1 MTCNDVSQLLDPFID
16 TELPPPMLLAVA
28 KHAATCEPCDTTI
41 RELTELRELFA
52 QDNAAAVD
60 ALDFRG
66 VWAAVEDGMDRHDA
80 AQARAQRLRRLP
92 MWGTMAA
99 MAASVLLYVGGMPID
114 QAKSPSRA
122 QNQIARND
130 VVKPPPNWKQN
141 VNATYIDR
149 LKSQRAV
156 DVRREPKGGT
166 TVIWVNHTV
175 EDAGR

>member
-41 RELTELRELFA
+41 RELTELRDLVA
-52 QDNAAAVD
+52 RGNASAVD
-60 ALDFRG
+60 ALDLGG
-66 VWAAVEDGMDRHDA
+66 VWTAVEDGMDHHDA
-80 AQARAQRLRRLP
+80 SQARARRIRQLP
-92 MWGTMAA
+92 MWGAMVA
-99 MAASVLLYVGGMPID
+99 MAASVFLWIGYT
-114 QAKSPSRA
+114 PSTSST
-122 QNQIARND
+122 QH
-130 VVKPPPNWKQN
+130 VPPSKVPPVALKQN
-141 VNATYIDR
+141 INATYIDR

-175 EDAGR
+175 EDSGR